1 MDVGMFDARMRIMK
15 SVSLLE
21 LAVGCCRAGTKAMS
35 LITIFFMNVGSHAQT
50 SQH

>member
-1 MDVGMFDARMRIMK
+1 MDVGMFDARMRIVK

-35 LITIFFMNVGSHAQT
+35 LNNLFFMNVGSHAQT